1 MFELTKLL
9 IDLKFPKN
17 SSRKNVLQEGDK
29 TYTGFVLGYI
39 RLMYGWGQKW
49 GWSVQLSNN
58 TFEKKYNKIY
68 ELSKD
73 LAELYIPDFNYS
85 TIQYNKNYK
94 IAKHKDKRN
103 AGISYIIA
111 LGDYEGGELLIY
123 FDGRDKEPTPVDI
136 KNKFYTFDGTKYY
149 HEVADFTGN
158 RISLVYYN
166 IIHDKD
172 IKKEDVVNASAV
184 IDFIVDEPEE
194 IIANN
199 QILQPPDPKQ
209 LCIENYVIAIP
220 TYQRYNELYKK
231 TLPTLLNASVS
242 PEKIYIFVANEEE
255 YMLYKSKIPVDWY
268 KEIIIGEL
276 GIRNQRKFISKYFE
290 EGKCICSFDDDVEA
304 ILCKSSGDKLHKVNN
319 IDRLIVN
326 NFNLLQKTKEFE
338 GIHLWG
344 FYPTPNALWMK
355 DSYLTTDLRS
365 IIGVVHGYI
374 NRHDESL
381 YPDELSE
388 TKEDLEQSI
397 LFYKKDKGILR
408 FNNLSYKTKFLA
420 PGGCGQDR
428 FEEYKIAQEYLVKTY
443 PEYCKAKFKKNGS
456 PEVHLFKN
464 PKINL
469 L

>member
-1 MFELTKLL
+1 MFELTNLL
-9 IDLKFPKN
+9 INLKFPKN
-17 SSRKNVLQEGDK
+17 TSRKNVLQEGDK
-29 TYTGFVLGYI
+29 NYTGFVLGYI
-39 RLMYGWGQKW
+39 RLMYGWGKKW

-73 LAELYIPDFNYS
+73 LATEHIPDFNFS

-123 FDGRDKEPTPVDI
+123 FNGRNEPPTPVDI

-166 IIHDKD
+166 ILKEHD

-194 IIANN
+194 II
-199 QILQPPDPKQ
+199 LDPKQ

-290 EGKCICSFDDDVEA
+290 EGKCICSFDDDVES

-344 FYPTPNALWMK
+344 FYPVANALWMK
-355 DSYLTTDLRS
+355 DSYLTTDLRT
-365 IIGVVHGYI
+365 IIGVVHGYV
-374 NRHDESL
+374 NRHDEDL
-381 YPDELSE
+381 YPKCNM
-388 TKEDLEQSI
+388 KEDIEQSI

-469 L
+469 V

>member
-1 MFELTKLL
+1 MFELTNLL
-9 IDLKFPKN
+9 INLKFPKN
-17 SSRKNVLQEGDK
+17 TTRKNVLQEGDK
-29 TYTGFVLGYI
+29 NYTGFVLGYI
-39 RLMYGWGQKW
+39 RLMYGWGKKW
-49 GWSVQLSNN
+49 NCTVQLANN
-58 TFEKKYNKIY
+58 TLENKYNKIY

-73 LAELYIPDFNYS
+73 IATEHIPDFNYS

-103 AGISYIIA
+103 TGVSYIIG
-111 LGDYEGGELLIY
+111 LGNYEGGELLVY
-123 FDGRDKEPTPVDI
+123 FDGENEPPTPVDI
-136 KNKFYTFDGTKYY
+136 KNKFYTFDGSKYY
-149 HEVADFTGN
+149 HEVADFTGD

-166 IIHDKD
+166 ILKEHD
-172 IKKEDVVNASAV
+172 IKREDVV
-184 IDFIVDEPEE
+184 VDKSEE
-194 IIANN
+194 II
-199 QILQPPDPKQ
+199 IDPTN

-220 TYQRYNELYKK
+220 TYKRHNELYKK

-276 GIRNQRKFISKYFE
+276 GIRNQRKFISKYFQ
-290 EGKCICSFDDDVEA
+290 EGKCICSFDDDVES
-304 ILCKSSGDKLHKVNN
+304 ILCKSSDDKLHKVNN

-326 NFNLLQKTKEFE
+326 NFNLLKKTVEFKD
-338 GIHLWG
+338 IHLWG
-344 FYPTPNALWMK
+344 FYPVANALWMK
-355 DSYLTTDLRS
+355 DSYLTTDLRT
-365 IIGVVHGYI
+365 IIGVVFGYI
-374 NRHDESL
+374 NRHDEDL
-381 YPDELSE
+381 YPKCNM
-388 TKEDLEQSI
+388 KEDIEQSI

-443 PEYCKAKFKKNGS
+443 PEYCKAKFRKNGS